1 MNWPDINRRYEAG
14 VWAVPLAL
22 FPAFLLSAA
31 FGQPSCME
39 PMIEIIYA
47 YTPVPFANMVL
58 NLFGPFARPLALVG
72 AIALIMPLAGLVGIL
87 APPLFDSKPQF
98 RKRLR
103 WVSVAATAVGAGIWL
118 GSAAMTPISA
128 IAAVLAGVLFSPILL
143 WTRTWR
149 RPVDSIAG
157 RRKVLRA
164 LLGTP
169 LVTVGLLTLSTYEVW
184 STLAVE
190 VFSLGNKVRRLFPF
204 TPPGPRQPG
213 FPVDGVEAEVTPVPH
228 FYVNSKNTTDPIQLA
243 ENWALRITGLV
254 DNPLTLS
261 YSQLLSL
268 PRTDLY
274 ATLRCVDNPID
285 GHLMSTALWSG
296 VRISTLL
303 SLARPMANANTIVFH
318 AADEYDEP
326 FAFADLSPEAA
337 LLAYAMNGE
346 TLTQSHGAPVRAL
359 LPGWYGFRNI
369 KWLQELELTTQH
381 VGGFWEHTGWT
392 AGKVHPVARID
403 VVQVLNSLSVQV
415 AGVAFGGP
423 GGISE
428 VQVRVDSGPWLATKL
443 NIPALS
449 SYTWVQ
455 WRVVLTAAAKQFH
468 LTARLIDRDGAPQDM
483 QAQSVYPGGSS
494 GLHTVEVKR

>member
-1 MNWPDINRRYEAG
+1 MNWPDMNRRYEAG

-22 FPAFLLSAA
+22 FPAFLLSAT
-31 FGQPSCME
+31 FGQPSCIE
-39 PMIEIIYA
+39 PVIEIIYA
-47 YTPVPFANMVL
+47 YTPVPFANMML

-87 APPLFDSKPQF
+87 APPLCDPKQHF

-103 WVSVAATAVGAGIWL
+103 WIAVTATAVGAGIWL

-128 IAAVLAGVLFSPILL
+128 IAAVLAGVLFSPLLL

-157 RRKVLRA
+157 RRNVLRA

-169 LVTVGLLTLSTYEVW
+169 LVTAGLLTLSTYEVW

-190 VFSLGNKVRRLFPF
+190 VFSLGNKVRQLFPF
-204 TPPGPRQPG
+204 ASPGPRQPG
-213 FPVDGVEAEVTPVPH
+213 FPVNGVEAEVTPVPH

-243 ENWALRITGLV
+243 ENWVLRTTGLV
-254 DNPLTLS
+254 HNPLTLS
-261 YSQLLSL
+261 YSQLLAL

-303 SLARPMANANTIVFH
+303 SLARPMADANTIVFH
-318 AADEYDEP
+318 AADAYDEP
-326 FAFADLSPEAA
+326 FALADLLPEAA

-369 KWLQELELTTQH
+369 KWLQGLELTARH
-381 VGGFWEHTGWT
+381 AGGFWERTGWT

-403 VVQVLNSLSVQV
+403 VVQVLNSSSVQV
-415 AGVAFGGP
+415 AGVAFGGLR
-423 GGISE
+423 GVSG
-428 VQVRVDSGPWLATKL
+428 VQVRVDSGPWLAVEL
-443 NIPALS
+443 NIPPLS
-449 SYTWVQ
+449 FYTWVQ
-455 WRVVLTAAAKQFH
+455 WRVVLTVAAKQFH
-468 LTARLIDRDGAPQDM
+468 LTARLVDRDGIPQDM
-483 QAQSVYPGGSS
+483 QVRPVYPGGSS

>member
-1 MNWPDINRRYEAG
+1 
-14 VWAVPLAL
+14 
-22 FPAFLLSAA
+22 
-31 FGQPSCME
+31 
-39 PMIEIIYA
+39 
-47 YTPVPFANMVL
+47 
-58 NLFGPFARPLALVG
+58 
-72 AIALIMPLAGLVGIL
+72 
-87 APPLFDSKPQF
+87 
-98 RKRLR
+98 
-103 WVSVAATAVGAGIWL
+103 
-118 GSAAMTPISA
+118 
-128 IAAVLAGVLFSPILL
+128 
-143 WTRTWR
+143 
-149 RPVDSIAG
+149 
-157 RRKVLRA
+157 
-164 LLGTP
+164 
-169 LVTVGLLTLSTYEVW
+169 
-184 STLAVE
+184 
-190 VFSLGNKVRRLFPF
+190 
-204 TPPGPRQPG
+204 
-213 FPVDGVEAEVTPVPH
+213 VPH